1 MDRAEAE
8 KLLSEYVVGQLD
20 AERAAAVAGALAQ
33 DGELRQ
39 LEQFLRWL
47 QPRLQQMRGHLPGQ
61 HPTGEE
67 LVHAAVGQGSI
78 PSDREDWVRDHLQSC
93 AECRHLADM
102 IRQAEGQLAAEDDRQ
117 ATLAAVA
124 RPAPQWT
131 KLAMAAVIALV
142 LITSGIWLGQR
153 DTGSPA
159 PDGRGPTVH
168 LAGITRGQTGVADVS
183 PSADGRLPLLVLE
196 CDPWVGRAT
205 ADDFLLEIRLL
216 ERESRQVVT
225 IWRVNARAA
234 WSAAGQEG
242 VLLDPDSPAP
252 AAGDYELEV
261 RDDSGLVI
269 FQTGFHLSPPS
280 E

>member
-8 KLLSEYVVGQLD
+8 KLLSEYVLGQLD
-20 AERAAAVAGALAQ
+20 AGRAAAVADLLAG
-33 DGELRQ
+33 DADLRQ

-47 QPRLQQMRGHLPGQ
+47 QPRLQQMRDHLPGE

-78 PSDREDWVRDHLQSC
+78 PSDREDWVREHLQSC
-93 AECRHLADM
+93 AECRRLADM
-102 IRQAEGQLAAEDDRQ
+102 IRQAEGQLAAQEDQTAGQ
-117 ATLAAVA
+117 ASGPAGG
-124 RPAPQWT
+124 PAPQWT
-131 KLAMAAVIALV
+131 KLAMAAVVALV

-153 DTGSPA
+153 DTGAPA
-159 PDGRGPTVH
+159 DRGPIVH
-168 LAGITRGQTGVADVS
+168 LAGITRGQTGAADVS

-196 CDPWVGRAT
+196 CDPWVGRAS

-225 IWRVNARAA
+225 IWRTNARAA
-234 WSAAGQEG
+234 WSAEDMG

-252 AAGDYELEV
+252 TAGDYELEV
-261 RDDSGLVI
+261 RDDSGQVI
-269 FQTGFHLSPPS
+269 FQTGFHLSPR
-280 E
+280 